1 MKKKSKVTY
10 SERMTVNLTAEQ
22 MRRLDELRNTRARAG
37 TFISK
42 NDLIRTAVSF
52 YLAAQDDLPGSRR
65 AITKGFEA
73 RINTLD
79 EKVDHLTEMLDD
91 FITRV
96 TRRREGG

>member
-1 MKKKSKVTY
+1 MRKKSKLTY

-22 MRRLDELRNTRARAG
+22 MRRLDELRSSRARIG

-42 NDLIRTAVSF
+42 NDLIREAVSF

-73 RINTLD
+73 RLDTLD
-79 EKVDHLTEMLDD
+79 EKVDHLTEILND

-96 TRRREGG
+96 TRRREGS

>member
-1 MKKKSKVTY
+1 MKKKSTVTY
-10 SERMTVNLTAEQ
+10 SERMTINLTAEQ
-22 MRRLDELRNTRARAG
+22 MRRLDELRSIRARAG
-37 TFISK
+37 NFISK
-42 NDLIRTAVSF
+42 NDLIRDAVGF

-73 RINTLD
+73 RISMLD